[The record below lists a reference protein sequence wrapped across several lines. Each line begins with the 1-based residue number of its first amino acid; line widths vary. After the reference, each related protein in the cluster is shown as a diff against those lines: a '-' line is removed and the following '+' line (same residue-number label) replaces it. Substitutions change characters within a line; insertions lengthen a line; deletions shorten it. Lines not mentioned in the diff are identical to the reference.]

1 MKPAKKDGCLKKSG
15 LAVAGLLVSLGLFF
29 LLCLRPLPVLAESGW
44 FTCTVDLAG
53 PGSTETFIALTDL
66 AAEPAFVGK
75 WFLLPQ
81 ERAKMMLAVA
91 LAAINGGRQVVV
103 VVDPDANL
111 YPQITDIYLKAR

>member
-1 MKPAKKDGCLKKSG
+1 MKPAKKDGYLKTGG
-15 LAVAGLLVSLGLFF
+15 LTVAGLLVLWGMFF
-29 LLCLRPLPVLAESGW
+29 LLFLRPLPVLAESSW

-53 PGSTETFIALTDL
+53 PGPNETFVALTDL